1 MKKILKQDSFILG
14 IVFGIIAPLV
24 LFTIL
29 YYINLFI
36 GTFYNNV
43 RFVQTPTLQLAAII
57 VNVLL
62 MRQYLVKLKYDKT
75 GRGFL
80 LVTFVLILAYFIN
93 DYLIK

>member
-14 IVFGIIAPLV
+14 IILGAFAPLI
-24 LFTIL
+24 LFGIL

-36 GTFYNNV
+36 GKLHYNV
-43 RFVQTPTLQLAAII
+43 PFIQTSTLQLAAII

-62 MRQYLVKLKYDKT
+62 MRQYLVKLKFDKT

-80 LVTFVLILAYFIN
+80 LVTFVYILAYFVN